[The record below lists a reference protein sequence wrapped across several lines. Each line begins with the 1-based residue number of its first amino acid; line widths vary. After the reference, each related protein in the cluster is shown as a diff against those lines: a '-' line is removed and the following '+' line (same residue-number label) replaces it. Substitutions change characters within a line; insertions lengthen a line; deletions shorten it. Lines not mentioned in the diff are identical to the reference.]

1 MLSSLAVNYEHSQN
15 ALVRLFIMHSSP
27 ICFGIVSLIAMETS
41 AQVGIKLETALFA
54 EQWHDPVPWG
64 GKAEWEKWN

>member
-1 MLSSLAVNYEHSQN
+1 MLSNSAVSYEHSQN
-15 ALVRLFIMHSSP
+15 VLVCLFIIHPPP

-41 AQVGIKLETALFA
+41 AHVGIKLETALFA
-54 EQWHDPVPWG
+54 EQRRDPIPWG